1 VMGLNSDV
9 ALGDFV
15 SWEHARAFTEEFNRI
30 IFEKSA
36 NLSANSEWWDD
47 WFEAYEAFAVDQAQI
62 AQQCNADMLVIGMS
76 IDGAVVPGNADRWRG
91 LISNVRT
98 IYSGPLSYG
107 SFTNENFSEADA
119 FPYDSLDYI
128 AVYLWS
134 NVSMADA
141 PTIPDLV
148 TSFERFN
155 DTQFEPLSRRFDKPI
170 IFLTPFQSRDH
181 GAQQVWFEPGMSSTD
196 VGEDLLIQAMLY
208 EAFFQAVQDEEWVAG
223 VWTWG
228 YWWRDDFD
236 TQWTPGDAMF
246 NKSSSVR
253 NKPGVWIFKKWS
265 EGIAPTP

>member
-1 VMGLNSDV
+1 MP
-9 ALGDFV
+9 F
-15 SWEHARAFTEEFNRI
+15 
-30 IFEKSA
+30 
-36 NLSANSEWWDD
+36 
-47 WFEAYEAFAVDQAQI
+47 
-62 AQQCNADMLVIGMS
+62 
-76 IDGAVVPGNADRWRG
+76 
-91 LISNVRT
+91 ISGT
-98 IYSGPLSYG
+98 
-107 SFTNENFSEADA
+107 
-119 FPYDSLDYI
+119 
-128 AVYLWS
+128 

-148 TSFERFN
+148 TSFEQFN
-155 DTQFEPLSRRFDKPI
+155 DTQFEPLSRRYDKPI

-253 NKPGVWIFKKWS
+253 NKPAVWIFEKWS
-265 EGIAPTP
+265 EGIAPAP